1 MSGTAEK
8 SPGLQ
13 RTGLFRA
20 TAVVFAATVISALF
34 GLLREVLIAREFGTT
49 TLTDTYFFAFEL
61 VSSVSLVLLGGMA
74 PALIAVYASCKSEGA
89 TSGNVFGSTVIN
101 VYVLGLAASA
111 LLFAVAAPLVGPLL
125 ASGFSPSEIDLVV
138 KLLWC
143 LTPILLLSSLALVLK
158 ALLEAEKLFF
168 VSQISTSFLAIGV
181 VLSVIFL
188 AGTWGI
194 YSLPIGM
201 LIGTS
206 IQVVW
211 AAYWLGRS
219 EFRYRPTIKLR
230 GLEFKRFLSVLW
242 PGIVGALIMGV
253 MPLIDKSMASHMAAG
268 TVACLTFASRPISM
282 VARFGLYSLITA
294 LLPTFASLANEDGGE
309 RFRETVSQMLRILVF
324 VTAPVGILLAALR
337 VPIIEA
343 LFERGSFDA
352 ESTELTSQIFA
363 ALAFGLCP
371 MALAIATS
379 TIFASM
385 QDTKTGAFIGGGSS
399 LIAKVIFNLLLIA
412 PLGAVGLAWSTS
424 LQYVVSGILLLTCL
438 QYRLEGLRMRDLI
451 SVASRVLIASA
462 FAFFY
467 VQWLVSVLDLP
478 PLILCV
484 VGMVSG
490 SCVYLAF
497 AGILRIEELHQ
508 IYYQFAESPALRR
521 HLPTRIQRMLP

>member
-1 MSGTAEK
+1 
-8 SPGLQ
+8 LQ
-13 RTGLFRA
+13 
-20 TAVVFAATVISALF
+20 
-34 GLLREVLIAREFGTT
+34 
-49 TLTDTYFFAFEL
+49 
-61 VSSVSLVLLGGMA
+61 
-74 PALIAVYASCKSEGA
+74 
-89 TSGNVFGSTVIN
+89 GS
-101 VYVLGLAASA
+101 
-111 LLFAVAAPLVGPLL
+111 
-125 ASGFSPSEIDLVV
+125 
-138 KLLWC
+138 
-143 LTPILLLSSLALVLK
+143 
-158 ALLEAEKLFF
+158 
-168 VSQISTSFLAIGV
+168 
-181 VLSVIFL
+181 
-188 AGTWGI
+188 
-194 YSLPIGM
+194 
-201 LIGTS
+201 
-206 IQVVW
+206 
-211 AAYWLGRS
+211 
-219 EFRYRPTIKLR
+219 
-230 GLEFKRFLSVLW
+230 EFKRFLSVLW

-294 LLPTFASLANEDGGE
+294 LLPTFASLANEEGGE

-337 VPIIEA
+337 VPIIEV

-379 TIFASM
+379 TVFASM

-399 LIAKVIFNLLLIA
+399 LIAKVVFNLLLIA

-438 QYRLEGLRMRDLI
+438 KYRLEGLRMRDLI
-451 SVASRVLIASA
+451 SVTARVLAASA

-467 VQWLVSVLDLP
+467 VQWLLSVLDLP
-478 PLILCV
+478 PLFLCV
-484 VGMVSG
+484 VGMISG